1 MIVKYGKA
9 EIEDIPCVLDILNSV
24 LGDVK
29 DINPGQFLI
38 AQDGNKV
45 IGCIRIQNIDG
56 YFKLTSLAVLPNYR
70 KIGIG
75 GTLITKIL
83 DENTK
88 RPVYLFCNIKNGSF
102 YEKFGFKKI
111 EV

>member
-88 RPVYLFCNIKNGSF
+88 RPVYLFCNIKNS
-102 YEKFGFKKI
+102 
-111 EV
+111 